1 VEAWH
6 VVRTLRA
13 LEMLAVAPRS
23 APELAA
29 GLLVHVR
36 TARRILTRLEAE
48 GYVYLS
54 DGRRRQYRPTMRI
67 VALAGQ
73 VVARA
78 ELTQTAVPYVRWLLS
93 AEQTP
98 RRIPQRA
105 CLRFVRGKE
114 AAARLRPI
122 NGSVRTLRFEE
133 TPTGGVMSRMQ
144 QVIDVL
150 EAERQE
156 LRERLAWVDKQI
168 GEFRDRHNGSTASH
182 PAPRSRRRAN
192 ARRASTRR
200 ATARSLHG
208 DTKAKIV
215 DYLSKHPGSTAGD
228 VAKALNLKRNST
240 STRLAQMAK
249 SGELKKAARGYKTA

>member
-1 VEAWH
+1 
-6 VVRTLRA
+6 
-13 LEMLAVAPRS
+13 
-23 APELAA
+23 
-29 GLLVHVR
+29 
-36 TARRILTRLEAE
+36 
-48 GYVYLS
+48 
-54 DGRRRQYRPTMRI
+54 
-67 VALAGQ
+67 
-73 VVARA
+73 
-78 ELTQTAVPYVRWLLS
+78 
-93 AEQTP
+93 
-98 RRIPQRA
+98 
-105 CLRFVRGKE
+105 
-114 AAARLRPI
+114 
-122 NGSVRTLRFEE
+122 
-133 TPTGGVMSRMQ
+133 MSRMQ

-240 STRLAQMAK
+240 STRLALMAK